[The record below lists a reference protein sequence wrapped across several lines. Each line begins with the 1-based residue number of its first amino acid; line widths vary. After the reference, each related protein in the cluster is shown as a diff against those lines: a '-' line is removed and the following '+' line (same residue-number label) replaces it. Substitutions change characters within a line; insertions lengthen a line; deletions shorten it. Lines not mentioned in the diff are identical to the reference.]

1 MRKHYL
7 HLTAYSTEF
16 HPAFQEI
23 LSHTLKGKTDKIRAQ
38 ILQLADNE
46 IPVNYDEFIGE
57 CTKRGYNPNN
67 LNNAHLAKYLWEK
80 RKEARAAIGK
90 YASAREI
97 MYDCLYETGSNP
109 IGAVATP
116 EYTPSVADIAQS
128 VVPLSQGI
136 LSVAHPN
143 FSW

>member
-1 MRKHYL
+1 M
-7 HLTAYSTEF
+7 
-16 HPAFQEI
+16 QEI
-23 LSHTLKGKTDKIRAQ
+23 LDQTLKGKTDKIRAQ
-38 ILQLADNE
+38 INKLADSE
-46 IPVNYDEFIGE
+46 IPVDYDEFISE
-57 CTKRGYNPNN
+57 CSRRGYNPNN

-80 RKEARAAIGK
+80 RHEARVAIGK

-97 MYDCLYETGSNP
+97 MHDCLYETGENP
-109 IGAVATP
+109 IGAVAAP
-116 EYTPSVADIAQS
+116 EYTPSVASIAQA